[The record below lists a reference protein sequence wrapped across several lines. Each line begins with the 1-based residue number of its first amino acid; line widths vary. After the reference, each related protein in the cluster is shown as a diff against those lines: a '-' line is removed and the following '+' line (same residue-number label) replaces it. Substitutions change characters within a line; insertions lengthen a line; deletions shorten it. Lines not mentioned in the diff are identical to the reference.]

1 MRDGF
6 CAHRADV
13 DVRSVGS
20 GFLEYENQIGRLIG
34 LLRLIDKEMMTPCKS
49 LMSKRKLVR
58 EGLLKHL
65 MC

>member
-13 DVRSVGS
+13 DVLSVGS
-20 GFLEYENQIGRLIG
+20 GLLEYENQIGRLIG

-49 LMSKRKLVR
+49 LMSGRKLAR
-58 EGLLKHL
+58 GRLIKHL